1 MDISIHNCFAR
12 RPKTSSRKICGKQK
26 LWNEWRKSEH
36 MSVIADSKVES
47 GSVLC
52 DTGHL
57 IALHTH
63 GLSTNLKDELPFV
76 T

>member
-1 MDISIHNCFAR
+1 
-12 RPKTSSRKICGKQK
+12 
-26 LWNEWRKSEH
+26 